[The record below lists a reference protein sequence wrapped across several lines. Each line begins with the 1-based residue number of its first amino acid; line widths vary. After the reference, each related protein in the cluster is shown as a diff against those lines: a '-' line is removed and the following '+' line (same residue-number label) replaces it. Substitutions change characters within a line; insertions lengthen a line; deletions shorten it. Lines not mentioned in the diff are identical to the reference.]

1 MHQETT
7 MKSKLIFSWAQF
19 IDSFRPASSVMML
32 QGVLCLLFCESD
44 QLIAWGRGS
53 VLIGVLFYAVWA
65 AAKLLSKNN
74 DRNMDGAR
82 F

>member
-1 MHQETT
+1 MT
-7 MKSKLIFSWAQF
+7 MKSKFIFSWAQF
-19 IDSFRPASSVMML
+19 INSFRPASIVMML

-53 VLIGVLFYAVWA
+53 VLIGVLFFAVWA
-65 AAKLLSKNN
+65 VAKQLVGNN
-74 DRNMDGAR
+74 DRHMNGAS

>member
-1 MHQETT
+1 MTADGT
-7 MKSKLIFSWAQF
+7 AVVANSKK
-19 IDSFRPASSVMML
+19 IDPML

-65 AAKLLSKNN
+65 VAQHLSKSNS
-74 DRNMDGAR
+74 RNMDGAR